1 MISKDSFN
9 LDGKTIVVTGANGL
23 LGSEFT
29 ESILEFGAQV
39 VAIDIASNNLE
50 DMKLI
55 NNKNLQ
61 FINADIT
68 DESGLKKQIEEL
80 PKELKLTITGLV
92 NCAAKDF
99 IPDKSDKNA
108 TSEDLFNLDEFKK
121 TIELNVTCQIIV
133 TDIVSKLL
141 LKNGGG
147 SIINISSIYGILSP
161 RQEIYNHI
169 INNGEIYKKPLS
181 YSVSKSALLNM
192 TKHMATLWAK
202 NNIRV
207 NTLTFGGVEN
217 NQDKEFIKKY
227 TENVPMGRMANVDD
241 YSGIIIYLLSENS
254 KYVTGANFVI
264 DGGWSSW

>member
-1 MISKDSFN
+1 MISRNSFN
-9 LDGKTIVVTGANGL
+9 LDTKTIVVTGANGL

-55 NNKNLQ
+55 SNKNLH
-61 FINADIT
+61 FVNADIA
-68 DESGLKKQIEEL
+68 DELGLKKQIEEL
-80 PKELKLTITGLV
+80 PIELKSNIAGLV

-108 TSEDLFNLDEFKK
+108 TSDELFDLEEFRK
-121 TIELNVTCQIIV
+121 TIDLNVTSQVIV
-133 TDIVSKLL
+133 TDIVAKFLIN
-141 LKNGGG
+141 NGGG
-147 SIINISSIYGILSP
+147 SIINISSIYGLLSP
-161 RQEIYNHI
+161 KQSIYEHI
-169 INNGEIYKKPLS
+169 VNDEEVYKKPLS
-181 YSVSKSALLNM
+181 YSVSKSALLNF
-192 TKHMATLWAK
+192 TRYTATLWAK

-217 NQDKEFIKKY
+217 NQDEEFIEKY
-227 TENVPMGRMANVDD
+227 SQNVPLGRMAKVDD
-241 YSGIIIYLLSENS
+241 YSGIIIYLLSDNS
-254 KYVTGANFVI
+254 KYVTGANFIV